1 MKRLY
6 AALVLLAVITGGSI
20 FQTWHITRTISAL
33 QQPLSELSD
42 CIDREDFETVCM
54 LLERSHTSYLKEEGL
69 LSAFVNEK
77 LLDEVR
83 IGYARTQAVAQTDQ
97 KDQLYLELAALQQAL
112 DDVLRSEIISWKNII

>member
-6 AALVLLAVITGGSI
+6 AALILLAVITGGSI
-20 FQTWHITRTISAL
+20 FQTWHITHTISEL

-42 CIDREDFETVCM
+42 CIDREDFETACM
-54 LLERSHTSYLKEEGL
+54 LLERSHTSYLEEEGL

-112 DDVLRSEIISWKNII
+112 DDVRRSEIISWKNII